1 MIYIIITTSIINKAG
16 IKGNY
21 VLNAKHRENRYVES
35 IKHLLKIINNIDNLH
50 PIIVENNGDRK
61 TFLNNLNCDIL
72 YTENNKY
79 NLIHKGGNELL
90 DIKSVINTYNI
101 DDNDTI
107 IKLTGRY
114 KILNLDFIN
123 LVINKCHEIDA
134 FVKFMNVCSGFDPDD
149 SVLGLFA
156 IKCKY
161 LKNFEYNY
169 STSPEREFAAYVNKN
184 IENVQSIKN
193 LSLECCFADNLRLL
207 IV

>member
-1 MIYIIITTSIINKAG
+1 MIYIIITTSIINKVG
-16 IKGNY
+16 VKNDT
-21 VLNAKHRENRYVES
+21 HRKNRYTES
-35 IKHLLKIINNIDNLH
+35 IEHLLELIKNNDNLH

-61 TFLNNLNCDIL
+61 TCLNNLNCDIL

-134 FVKFMNVCSGFDPDD
+134 FAKFMNVCTIKYDPDD
-149 SVLGLFA
+149 MVLGLFA

-161 LKNFEYNY
+161 LKNFEYDY
-169 STSPEREFAAYVNKN
+169 SNSPEREFAAHINKN
-184 IENVQSIKN
+184 IEKVQSIEN